1 MKRLA
6 MVCVLFLI
14 GNPVCAQSIFKG
26 LEYGMTKKEAK
37 AEWKANKN
45 KYFPGIDLGNGFS
58 YRTVKGNF
66 EYKDDS
72 LYAVMFDQSGQY
84 RADIAFD
91 YLIATRA
98 YYQGLG
104 YDLFHE
110 PDYWP
115 GNWEESEYGS
125 FTIDYKANYGLLM
138 SDPGKNLMVQI
149 YVEEDWGTV
158 AATKYSM
165 YITRVIIYIYDDFL
179 QMWETGDVRSY
190 IIGVGD

>member
-6 MVCVLFLI
+6 LVCVLLLV
-14 GNPVCAQSIFKG
+14 GNPVWAQSIFKG

-45 KYFPGIDLGNGFS
+45 EYIHGIDLGNGFS
-58 YRTVKGNF
+58 YRTVKGYF
-66 EYKDDS
+66 QYKDDS
-72 LYAVMFDQSGQY
+72 LYAVLFDQTGHY
-84 RADIAFD
+84 RFDIAFD

-115 GNWEESEYGS
+115 SEWEESEYGS
-125 FTIDYKANYGLLM
+125 LTIDYKANYGLLM
-138 SDPGKNLMVQI
+138 SDPGKKLMVQI
-149 YVEEDWGTV
+149 YVADKGSY
-158 AATKYSM
+158 AAGVKYSM
-165 YITRVIIYIYDDFL
+165 YITRVIIYIYDDFM
-179 QMWETGDVRSY
+179 QMWESGDTRSY
-190 IIGVGD
+190 ITGLGD